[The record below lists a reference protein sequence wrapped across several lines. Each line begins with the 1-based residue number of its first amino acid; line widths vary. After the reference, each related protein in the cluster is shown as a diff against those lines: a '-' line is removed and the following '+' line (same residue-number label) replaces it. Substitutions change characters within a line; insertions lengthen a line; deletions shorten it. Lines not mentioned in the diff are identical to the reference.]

1 MIYRADHRSVK
12 VMGRTLYKGGVR
24 YLGNS
29 ASYIEFSFTGT
40 RASARLVVSNDAD
53 TSEMRACMAVIV
65 NDEEDKAKREV
76 LADGEW
82 EMELF
87 VCERPET
94 VTIRLQKLSESKYG
108 MWGSGRYR
116 RTGRFS
122 RFLTGSGE
130 LSLSEIPSL
139 VDMGWRGDGMEGLP
153 PGRKIL

>member
-1 MIYRADHRSVK
+1 M
-12 VMGRTLYKGGVR
+12 
-24 YLGNS
+24 
-29 ASYIEFSFTGT
+29 
-40 RASARLVVSNDAD
+40 VSNDAD

-108 MWGSGRYR
+108 IVGIRQIQTDGEIFPLPYR
-116 RTGRFS
+116 ERRIEF
-122 RFLTGSGE
+122 
-130 LSLSEIPSL
+130 
-139 VDMGWRGDGMEGLP
+139 VGDS
-153 PGRKIL
+153 ITC

>member
-94 VTIRLQKLSESKYG
+94 VIQIWNCGDPADTDG
-108 MWGSGRYR
+108 
-116 RTGRFS
+116 
-122 RFLTGSGE
+122 
-130 LSLSEIPSL
+130 
-139 VDMGWRGDGMEGLP
+139 RGDFPASLQGAEN
-153 PGRKIL
+153 